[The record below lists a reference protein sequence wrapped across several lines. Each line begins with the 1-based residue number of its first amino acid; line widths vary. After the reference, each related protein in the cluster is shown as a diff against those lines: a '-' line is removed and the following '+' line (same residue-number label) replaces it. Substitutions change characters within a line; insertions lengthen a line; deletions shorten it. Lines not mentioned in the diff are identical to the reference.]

1 VLAVAGTAE
10 AILAA
15 VVAWYADEAHGAEPL
30 PERRYVAAGDPRA
43 VAWDCDAG
51 QVTVAFASS
60 ALQVR
65 QDLAGP
71 ITQSPGGRNRSVQMM
86 RSGSFELQVVRPT
99 PQMGYEGEAPS
110 AEVLSAHGISL
121 LHDVEQVLA
130 MVNDAQ
136 HRGRFLPEGH
146 KPAPVQVP
154 LVEVLGPTGNL
165 AGIAV
170 TVVVE
175 LL

>member
-1 VLAVAGTAE
+1 MLAVAATAE

-15 VVAWYADEAHGAEPL
+15 TVAWYAVEEHGARPL

-43 VAWDCDAG
+43 VAWDCAEG

-60 ALQVR
+60 TLQVR

-71 ITQSPGGRNRSVQMM
+71 ITQAPGSRNRSVQLM
-86 RSGSFELQVVRPT
+86 RSGTFELQVVRPA
-99 PQMGYEGEAPS
+99 PAMGYDGEAPK
-110 AEVLSAHGISL
+110 ADTLSGHGL
-121 LHDVEQVLA
+121 DLMHDVEQIIA

-136 HRGRFLPEGH
+136 HRGTMLPEGH

-154 LVEVLGPTGNL
+154 IIEVLGPTGNL
-165 AGIAV
+165 AGIAA
-170 TVVVE
+170 TISVE

>member
-1 VLAVAGTAE
+1 MLAVAATAE

-15 VVAWYADEAHGAEPL
+15 TVAWYADPDHQAQPL
-30 PERRYVAAGDPRA
+30 PGRRYVAAGDPRA
-43 VAWDCDAG
+43 VAWDCDEG

-71 ITQSPGGRNRSVQMM
+71 ITQSPGGRNRAVQMM
-86 RSGSFELQVVRPT
+86 RSGSFELQVVRPA

-110 AEVLSAHGISL
+110 AEVLSAHGVAL
-121 LHDVEQVLA
+121 LHDVEQIIA
-130 MVNDAQ
+130 MVNDSQ
-136 HRGRFLPEGH
+136 HRGTMLPDGH

-165 AGIAV
+165 AGISV
-170 TVVVE
+170 TIVIE